1 MKKFLSLLLAAA
13 MLCTLLVGCGSKSDD
28 SNGDY
33 KPFVEVQGVSDD
45 TILVGNTA
53 ATTGAYATVGVPFN
67 AGMEAAFKAYNDA
80 GGFQGKS
87 IVLKHYDDGF
97 DGAQG
102 MTYTKQLVETDKVFA
117 IVGHFG
123 TNTVGAT
130 LDYLKEKGVPMV
142 YAATGIDDLY
152 QEGAKGNDA
161 VIYSVQPIYSAEGR
175 VLLAR
180 AVAPK
185 ADGMGLGGTKV
196 GVIATTDDAGA
207 GLLAGVKRENEDL
220 KAQLTVQEVETSATD
235 FSAAVNVL
243 KNAGCDVVI
252 ACMNQNPLATL
263 MNTMRDVNYNVN
275 VVTSYV
281 NASAT
286 TLGAFV
292 DSGAITDSRMVY
304 CTAWLDV
311 TTKAGMAD
319 YTTFYTAMSA
329 WELANGESGS
339 TYALNSY
346 AMAGYIAGSIFVQAL
361 QAVDKAG
368 LELNY
373 ANFAKIMEETEFS
386 IPMGGTIS
394 YADGDRLGVT
404 ALALN
409 CVSLSKNDA
418 GVYALTPVS
427 PILSLADVVAAIK

>member
-1 MKKFLSLLLAAA
+1 MKKFLSLLLAAT

-207 GLLAGVKRENEDL
+207 GLLAGAKRENEDL
-220 KAQLTVQEVETSATD
+220 KAQLTVQEVEASATD

-311 TTKAGMAD
+311 TTEAGMAD

-339 TYALNSY
+339 TYALYSY
-346 AMAGYIAGSIFVQAL
+346 AMAG
-361 QAVDKAG
+361 
-368 LELNY
+368 
-373 ANFAKIMEETEFS
+373 
-386 IPMGGTIS
+386 
-394 YADGDRLGVT
+394 
-404 ALALN
+404 
-409 CVSLSKNDA
+409 
-418 GVYALTPVS
+418 
-427 PILSLADVVAAIK
+427 

>member
-1 MKKFLSLLLAAA
+1 MEFNDGKVREQIVEWIRNWFEENGKGCNAVLGISGGKDSSVVAA
-13 MLCTLLVGCGSKSDD
+13 LCAEALGRDRV
-28 SNGDY
+28 
-33 KPFVEVQGVSDD
+33 
-45 TILVGNTA
+45 
-53 ATTGAYATVGVPFN
+53 VGVLMPNGEQFDIQVSRDLVDHLGIRSVEIN
-67 AGMEAAFKAYNDA
+67 IHAAYEGLMGQLKAALGENITP
-80 GGFQGKS
+80 Q
-87 IVLKHYDDGF
+87 
-97 DGAQG
+97 
-102 MTYTKQLVETDKVFA
+102 
-117 IVGHFG
+117 
-123 TNTVGAT
+123 TVQNLPPRLRMST
-130 LDYLKEKGVPMV
+130 V
-142 YAATGIDDLY
+142 YAVS
-152 QEGAKGNDA
+152 Q
-161 VIYSVQPIYSAEGR
+161 SVNGR
-175 VLLAR
+175 VANTCNLSE
-180 AVAPK
+180 
-185 ADGMGLGGTKV
+185 DWV
-196 GVIATTDDAGA
+196 GYSTRYGDSVGDFSP
-207 GLLAGVKRENEDL
+207 LS
-220 KAQLTVQEVETSATD
+220 QLTVQEVEASATD

-311 TTKAGMAD
+311 TTEAGMAD

-394 YADGDRLGVT
+394 YAGGDRLGVT

-427 PILSLADVVAAIK
+427 PILSLADVVAATK

>member
-1 MKKFLSLLLAAA
+1 MLSHHEALTQIKAAKLVA
-13 MLCTLLVGCGSKSDD
+13 ILRHVPADKLDGVVEALIAGGVRVLEFTFDHDSAECVKENAEKIRHTVEKYGDRVLVGCG
-28 SNGDY
+28 
-33 KPFVEVQGVSDD
+33 
-45 TILVGNTA
+45 TA
-53 ATTGAYATVGVPFN
+53 
-67 AGMEAAFKAYNDA
+67 
-80 GGFQGKS
+80 
-87 IVLKHYDDGF
+87 
-97 DGAQG
+97 
-102 MTYTKQLVETDKVFA
+102 
-117 IVGHFG
+117 
-123 TNTVGAT
+123 
-130 LDYLKEKGVPMV
+130 
-142 YAATGIDDLY
+142 
-152 QEGAKGNDA
+152 
-161 VIYSVQPIYSAEGR
+161 
-175 VLLAR
+175 
-180 AVAPK
+180 
-185 ADGMGLGGTKV
+185 
-196 GVIATTDDAGA
+196 
-207 GLLAGVKRENEDL
+207 
-220 KAQLTVQEVETSATD
+220 LTVQEVEASATD

-311 TTKAGMAD
+311 TTEAGMAD

-394 YADGDRLGVT
+394 YAGGDRLGVT

-427 PILSLADVVAAIK
+427 PILSLADVVAATK